1 MGKLSIK
8 NLVEL
13 GKKNIDAN
21 EQKQKDFMDGCLKLL
36 LKFQLDNKIIV
47 SPILQS
53 QMNGI
58 FCKLGFIPASE
69 EQIKQLEELVNKE

>member
-1 MGKLSIK
+1 MGKLSVK

-21 EQKQKDFMDGCLKLL
+21 EQKQKDFMENCLQLL

-58 FCKLGFIPASE
+58 FCKLGFSPAGE
-69 EQIKQLEELVNKE
+69 EQIKQLEELIKK